1 MTKTYDRSDGETSKA
16 YAAFTIYRNMGV
28 SRSLKATTEK
38 YYSAECPSNVRR
50 AKGMRHIEEW
60 SSKYNWVARCKDYD
74 ADREQE
80 RRQIKSEHEKAAY
93 LQDLE
98 NYHLQQKAI
107 GMTALRFAIE
117 SIESISLAIEPIR
130 QKMTLYQSIDPK
142 EWEIFCQAQV
152 AAKNVMAVA
161 VSGADIAARGL
172 MIGQMLESNAK
183 RATKAVEGEI
193 EARSGRI

>member
-1 MTKTYDRSDGETSKA
+1 MKSYDRADGETTKA
-16 YAAFTIYRNMGV
+16 YAAFTIYRNMGDC
-28 SRSLKATTEK
+28 RSLEK
-38 YYSAECPSNVRR
+38 TAGEFYPTIDSPQKRPRNIAQ
-50 AKGMRHIEEW
+50 IEVW
-60 SSKYNWVARCKDYD
+60 SRTYHWVDRCKDYD
-74 ADREQE
+74 RDREHE

-93 LQDLE
+93 IRDLE
-98 NYHLQQKAI
+98 NYHLQQKEI
-107 GMTALRFAIE
+107 GMRGLIFAIE
-117 SIESISLAIEPIR
+117 SIRSISLAIEPIR

-172 MIGQMLESNAK
+172 MIGQMLESI
-183 RATKAVEGEI
+183 EGEI